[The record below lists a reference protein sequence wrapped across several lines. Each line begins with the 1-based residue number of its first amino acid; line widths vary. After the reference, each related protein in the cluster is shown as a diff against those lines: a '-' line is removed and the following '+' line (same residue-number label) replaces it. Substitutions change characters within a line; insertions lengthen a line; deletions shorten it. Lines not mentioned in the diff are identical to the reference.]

1 MKVQII
7 TNLYPL
13 PWEPNRAAFNRQQF
27 QQLSLICPLR
37 ITVLISWLERLK
49 HRDVKL
55 KPVNSGNLQVNY
67 RSYFY
72 IPGWGRFTHAAT
84 LLLSLLLEKK
94 HIERF
99 QPDCL
104 LMSWA
109 YPDGVAGVLL
119 AKLLRLPAVIKIH
132 GSDINMHLLH
142 GSRAR
147 QILWAMKHAQRV
159 VSVSKA
165 LAAKLIDSEIR
176 ADKIKVIYNG
186 VNKDIFKLNPDHEFR
201 DQFGSAGNRKVILYI
216 GNLKQEKGCVDLIEA
231 FARISQLHEELDL
244 YYIGAG
250 READTILAR
259 AKEEGLQSRV
269 VLLGSL
275 SHEKLA
281 AWMNAATIVSLPS
294 YNEGVPNVLLE
305 AMACGTP
312 VVATKVGGIPEVVQ
326 QQAGILVESG
336 DVAAL
341 ANALD
346 EAMSTNWNA
355 HEIID
360 SVDQFDWEKNVSQLY
375 ESLEDAVSMH
385 KQLLEK

>member
-37 ITVLISWLERLK
+37 ITVLISWLERFK
-49 HRDVKL
+49 HRDIEL
-55 KPVNSGNLQVNY
+55 KPVRLGNLQVNY

-72 IPGWGRFTHAAT
+72 IPGWARFSHAAT
-84 LLLSLLLEKK
+84 LLISLLFEKK
-94 HIERF
+94 HIEEF

-104 LMSWA
+104 LLSWA
-109 YPDGVAGVLL
+109 YPDGVAGMLM

-147 QILWAMKHAQRV
+147 QILWAMRHAQRV

-165 LAAKLIDSEIR
+165 LAANLIDSKIR
-176 ADKIKVIYNG
+176 ADKIRVIYNG
-186 VNKDIFKLNPDHEFR
+186 VNREIFKLNPDHEFS
-201 DQFGSAGNRKVILYI
+201 DQFGRASSRKVLLYV
-216 GNLKQEKGCVDLIEA
+216 GNLKQEKGCVDLMEA
-231 FARISQLHEELDL
+231 FANISQQHEELDL
-244 YYIGAG
+244 YYIGTG
-250 READTILAR
+250 RKADTILAR
-259 AKEEGLQSRV
+259 AKEQGLQSRV

-275 SHEKLA
+275 DHEKLA

-336 DVAAL
+336 DVEAL
-341 ANALD
+341 ANALSK
-346 EAMSTNWNA
+346 AMSTNWNA
-355 HEIID
+355 LEIVA
-360 SVDQFDWEKNVSQLY
+360 SVDQFDWGKNVSQLY
-375 ESLEDAVSMH
+375 ESLEGAVSVH
-385 KQLLEK
+385 KQLLDK